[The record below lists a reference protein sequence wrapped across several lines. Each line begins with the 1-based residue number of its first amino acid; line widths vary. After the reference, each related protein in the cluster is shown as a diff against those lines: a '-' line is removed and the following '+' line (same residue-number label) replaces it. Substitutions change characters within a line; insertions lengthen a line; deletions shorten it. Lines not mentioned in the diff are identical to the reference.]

1 MTKISIDP
9 QLDSAL
15 LAKLK
20 ATAKEHERVTQ
31 LTVAAFDGM
40 STPSII
46 DLLGKA
52 SKRVATEVQKVNPAG
67 TSRFNIAVGME
78 TREFLD
84 AQASAL
90 GSSLAG
96 LCGTILQEVVA
107 ETKRRAKSGQS

>member
-1 MTKISIDP
+1 MPKISIDP
-9 QLDSAL
+9 PLDSAL
-15 LAKLK
+15 LAKLR
-20 ATAKEHERVTQ
+20 ATAKEHAKVTQ
-31 LTVAAFDGM
+31 LSVAAFDGM

-52 SKRVATEVQKVNPAG
+52 SKRVAIEVPKVNPAD
-67 TSRFNIAVGME
+67 TSRFNVACDRE

-84 AQASAL
+84 AQALAL